1 MATWVFNIFKNRAFL
16 GNLFQSWITL
26 TVKKILLCLSVI
38 SCISEIWV
46 IPEKVLQ
53 CIKFE
58 DLAIR
63 ETQDILSNLNNIRCG
78 NWIKWRVHRFIKPV
92 VHIWSKTIWGFR
104 YLWFGA
110 VFPLAFSSTLVL
122 IILFTSF
129 FHGPARISP
138 LLVQKLHQWQHW
150 HWWPDTPSA
159 PLTSAFTKTLFLI
172 LWDSGFRSLEEDIY
186 LF

>member
-58 DLAIR
+58 DLAVR

-92 VHIWSKTIWGFR
+92 VHIWSKTIWR
-104 YLWFGA
+104 LQILVIWSC
-110 VFPLAFSSTLVL
+110 FPSS
-122 IILFTSF
+122 ILFYPGANHSFYQFLPWTSKNKSSSCSE
-129 FHGPARISP
+129 A
-138 LLVQKLHQWQHW
+138 
-150 HWWPDTPSA
+150 A
-159 PLTSAFTKTLFLI
+159 PMATLTLMTGHT
-172 LWDSGFRSLEEDIY
+172 
-186 LF
+186 